1 MALSLEDMMTMSL
14 SMEETMMISVQNT
27 VGEKT
32 WVRVR
37 MSDPT
42 GLFPRQV
49 ADQVGFNPRM
59 ASRLRFYLLG
69 KEGREDEDAPLS
81 QWRSVHFSGKTW
93 REVFSGNGASDALL
107 LYMEMEDD
115 TEQERSD
122 KLRLLRTLLRQKG
135 EADQE
140 GDTVLWG
147 EYLQWFVYAKGVS
160 EMNRYETLLAFVN
173 QRYDGRQMMVM

>member
-1 MALSLEDMMTMSL
+1 
-14 SMEETMMISVQNT
+14 MMISVQNT

-42 GLFPRQV
+42 RLFPRQL
-49 ADQVGFNPRM
+49 ADQVGFNPRV

-93 REVFSGNGASDALL
+93 REVFSDNGASDALL
-107 LYMEMEDD
+107 LYMEIEDD

-122 KLRLLRTLLRQKG
+122 KLRLLRTLLSKRG
-135 EADQE
+135 EADKE
-140 GDTVLWG
+140 NDALLWG
-147 EYLQWFVYAKGVS
+147 EYLQWFVYAKGVA
-160 EMNRYETLLAFVN
+160 EMNRYETLQAFVN
-173 QRYDGRQMMVM
+173 QRYDESQMMAM